1 MDGWGRGEFLR
12 ENYFS
17 TRPSR
22 DLEIES
28 MKILGSPSCCYLR
41 QRQDPKREVVWNSIQ
56 FKPFE
61 LKKPNYGH
69 LKQRNK
75 TQTLAK

>member
-1 MDGWGRGEFLR
+1 MDGWERGEFLR
-12 ENYFS
+12 KNYCS

-22 DLEIES
+22 DLGIES
-28 MKILGSPSCCYLR
+28 VKILGTPSRFFLR
-41 QRQDPKREVVWNSIQ
+41 QMQDPKREVVWDSIQ

-69 LKQRNK
+69 LKQKNK
-75 TQTLAK
+75 TQTLPK